1 MITSS
6 IKDVYFLH
14 IHIFFFTNLDLC
26 VPVLSNDSSL
36 EESSTMEPQTNGQ
49 QSDKP
54 PEVLE
59 EETVKIQV
67 GDTSQETVQ
76 PPPKLPP
83 QPSLI
88 TPSLTLEEEAQQKL
102 GECRGVL
109 LSSAGWG

>member
-1 MITSS
+1 
-6 IKDVYFLH
+6 
-14 IHIFFFTNLDLC
+14 
-26 VPVLSNDSSL
+26 
-36 EESSTMEPQTNGQ
+36 MEPQTNGQ
-49 QSDKP
+49 QSEKP

-67 GDTSQETVQ
+67 GDTSQEKVQ

-102 GECRGVL
+102 GKRQDVGL
-109 LSSAGWG
+109 LYTRSLSYVSVRREYISLYLWH